1 MLIACSRHLVIRKAL
16 EFRKERAE
24 RRTSPPAVLSEI
36 FYSKLMQTQD
46 ITHKGK
52 LPAGLTLTVPDADR
66 VLIVSDNDSDTE
78 RLKTAFQ
85 DAGLTS
91 ENANSMTVG
100 CQSAKSGRFQV
111 IFSTPLLP
119 DGSWGRL
126 IDLANQY
133 NLSFEIVLLARSF
146 TFNEWAEALQVGA
159 FDVLDVLSDLPKAAE
174 VARRASGSAF
184 LKRFRP
190 HPEHV

>member
-1 MLIACSRHLVIRKAL
+1 MRILI
-16 EFRKERAE
+16 E
-24 RRTSPPAVLSEI
+24 
-36 FYSKLMQTQD
+36 TQD
-46 ITHKGK
+46 ITHETK
-52 LPAGLTLTVPDADR
+52 LPAGLTLTVPDAAR
-66 VLIVSDNDSDTE
+66 VLIVSDNDSDAE

-85 DAGLTS
+85 DAGLAS
-91 ENANSMTVG
+91 ESANSMTAG

-133 NLSFEIVLLARSF
+133 NLSFEIVLLARTF

-159 FDVLDVLSDLPKAAE
+159 FDVLDVVSDLPKATEA
-174 VARRASGSAF
+174 ARRASGSAF